1 MRRQS
6 VIALTVAILFGLF
19 AVYLANTF
27 LLASGR
33 SRDAGGTTRV
43 AVARVPLEYGVVVT
57 PDKIRFADFPNSSIP
72 KGSFASL
79 AAIMP
84 DGQRRIA
91 LTSIAVNEPILA
103 SKVTGAGQNASI
115 AALLPDGMRA
125 ASVRINDVSGV
136 AGFIQPND
144 SVDVLI
150 TRSMADQSG
159 QQITDVLLQNTRVIA
174 IGQDAK
180 GESGQPQVA
189 KTATLQVDPLGAQ
202 KLALAQEIGSL
213 SLVLRKPGDDLES
226 RIAETISLAD
236 LRSGVFRAAREQQY
250 LAAPGTRRAAPR
262 PAPRPPPPVPS
273 APPAPTTSSVEVVRG
288 TQGNNYDVGN
298 YGSQEQA
305 QTDD

>member
-6 VIALTVAILFGLF
+6 LIALSVAILFGLF

-27 LLASGR
+27 LLASSR

-43 AVARVPLEYGVVVT
+43 AVARVPLEYGVPVT
-57 PDKIRFADFPNSSIP
+57 ADKIRFAEFPNSSIP
-72 KGSFASL
+72 KGSFSSL
-79 AAIMP
+79 GEILP
-84 DGQRRIA
+84 NGQRRIA
-91 LTSIAVNEPILA
+91 LTTIAVNEPILA

-150 TRSMADQSG
+150 TRSVADQSG

-213 SLVLRKPGDDLES
+213 SLVLRKPGDDQDS
-226 RIAETISLAD
+226 AAAETISLTD
-236 LRSGVFRAAREQQY
+236 LRSGVIRMSREQQPQP
-250 LAAPGTRRAAPR
+250 AAVVRRAPR
-262 PAPRPPPPVPS
+262 PAPRRAAAAPPPP
-273 APPAPTTSSVEVVRG
+273 PPAPTTSNVEVVRG

-298 YGSQEQA
+298 YGS
-305 QTDD
+305 

>member
-1 MRRQS
+1 MKRQS
-6 VIALTVAILFGLF
+6 LIALSVAILFGLF

-27 LLASGR
+27 LLASSR
-33 SRDAGGTTRV
+33 SRDAGGTTPV
-43 AVARVPLEYGVVVT
+43 AVARVPLEYGVPVT
-57 PDKIRFADFPNSSIP
+57 ADKIRFAQFPNSSIP
-72 KGSFASL
+72 KGSFQSL
-79 AAIMP
+79 GALLP
-84 DGQRRIA
+84 NGQRRIA
-91 LTSIAVNEPILA
+91 LTSIAVGEPILA
-103 SKVTGAGQNASI
+103 GKVTGAGQNASI

-150 TRSMADQSG
+150 TRSVADQSG

-213 SLVLRKPGDDLES
+213 SLVLRKPGDDQES
-226 RIAETISLAD
+226 GVAETISLAD
-236 LRSGVFRAAREQQY
+236 LRSGAFRLAREPQGPP
-250 LAAPGTRRAAPR
+250 AVVRRAAPR
-262 PAPRPPPPVPS
+262 PAPRPPRPAAPAP
-273 APPAPTTSSVEVVRG
+273 PPAPTTSSVEVVRG

-298 YGSQEQA
+298 YGS
-305 QTDD
+305 

>member
-1 MRRQS
+1 MKRQTL
-6 VIALTVAILFGLF
+6 IALSVAILFGLF

-27 LLASGR
+27 LLASSR
-33 SRDAGGTTRV
+33 SRDAGGTTPV
-43 AVARVPLEYGVVVT
+43 AVARVPLEYGMAVT
-57 PDKIRFADFPNSSIP
+57 ADKIRFAEFPNSSIP
-72 KGSFASL
+72 KGSFRSL
-79 AAIMP
+79 GALLP
-84 DGQRRIA
+84 SGQRRFA
-91 LTSIAVNEPILA
+91 LTSIAVGEPILA
-103 SKVTGAGQNASI
+103 GKVTGAGQNASI

-150 TRSMADQSG
+150 TRSVADQSG

-213 SLVLRKPGDDLES
+213 SLVLRKPGDDQES
-226 RIAETISLAD
+226 GVAETISLAD
-236 LRSGVFRAAREQQY
+236 LRSGVFRLAREQQEPP
-250 LAAPGTRRAAPR
+250 AIVRRAPPR
-262 PAPRPPPPVPS
+262 VAPRPPRPVAP
-273 APPAPTTSSVEVVRG
+273 APPPAPTTSSVEVVRG

-298 YGSQEQA
+298 YGS
-305 QTDD
+305 

>member
-1 MRRQS
+1 MKRQS

-27 LLASGR
+27 LLASSQ

-43 AVARVPLEYGVVVT
+43 AVARVPLEYGVAVT
-57 PDKIRFADFPNSSIP
+57 ADKIRFAEFPNSSIP
-72 KGSFASL
+72 RGSFRSL
-79 AAIMP
+79 AELLP
-84 DGQRRIA
+84 NGQKRIA
-91 LTSIAVNEPILA
+91 LTAIAVNEPILA

-150 TRSMADQSG
+150 TRSVVDQSG

-226 RIAETISLAD
+226 SIAETISLAD
-236 LRSGVFRAAREQQY
+236 LRSGVFRSTERQVQP
-250 LAAPGTRRAAPR
+250 APTVRRAAPR
-262 PAPRPPPPVPS
+262 PAPRPPQPAAP

-298 YGSQEQA
+298 YGS
-305 QTDD
+305 

>member
-6 VIALTVAILFGLF
+6 VIALAVAILFGLF

-27 LLASGR
+27 LLASSQ

-43 AVARVPLEYGVVVT
+43 AVARVPLEYGMAVT
-57 PDKIRFADFPNSSIP
+57 ADTIRFAEFPNSSIP
-72 KGSFASL
+72 KGSFHSIGEIL
-79 AAIMP
+79 P
-84 DGQRRIA
+84 NGQRRIA

-103 SKVTGAGQNASI
+103 GKVTGTGQNASI

-150 TRSMADQSG
+150 TRSVADQSG
-159 QQITDVLLQNTRVIA
+159 QQITDMLLQNTRVIA

-213 SLVLRKPGDDLES
+213 SLVLRKPGDDQDS
-226 RIAETISLAD
+226 QSVETISLAD
-236 LRSGVFRAAREQQY
+236 LRSGAFRIAREPQ
-250 LAAPGTRRAAPR
+250 PTSPPIVRRAVPR
-262 PAPRPPPPVPS
+262 PAPRPAQPVVA
-273 APPAPTTSSVEVVRG
+273 APPAPTTSNVEVVRG

-298 YGSQEQA
+298 YGS
-305 QTDD
+305 

>member
-1 MRRQS
+1 MRRQTL
-6 VIALTVAILFGLF
+6 IALSVALVLGLV
-19 AVYLANTF
+19 AVFLANTF
-27 LLASGR
+27 LLESSQ
-33 SRDAGGTTRV
+33 SRQAGGTTRV
-43 AVARVPLEYGVVVT
+43 AVARVPLEYGVAIT
-57 PDKIRFADFPNSSIP
+57 ANKIRFAEFPNSSIP
-72 KGSFASL
+72 PGSFQSL
-79 AAIMP
+79 GDLLP
-84 DGQRRIA
+84 NGQRRIA
-91 LTSIAVNEPILA
+91 LTTIAVNEPILA

-150 TRSMADQSG
+150 TRGATDQSG

-213 SLVLRKPGDDLES
+213 SLVLRKPGDDQNS
-226 RIAETISLAD
+226 VFVETISLAD
-236 LRSGVFRAAREQQY
+236 LRSGVYGMARPQPREAAPAVRRAAR
-250 LAAPGTRRAAPR
+250 APR
-262 PAPRPPPPVPS
+262 PAPAPPPVPPL
-273 APPAPTTSSVEVVRG
+273 PPAPTTSSVEVVRG

-298 YGSQEQA
+298 YGS
-305 QTDD
+305 

>member
-1 MRRQS
+1 MKRQTL
-6 VIALTVAILFGLF
+6 IALSVAILFGLF

-27 LLASGR
+27 LLASSR
-33 SRDAGGTTRV
+33 SRDAGGTTPV
-43 AVARVPLEYGVVVT
+43 AVARVPLEYGMAVT
-57 PDKIRFADFPNSSIP
+57 ADKIRFAEFPNSSIP
-72 KGSFASL
+72 KGSFRSL
-79 AAIMP
+79 GSLLP
-84 DGQRRIA
+84 SGQKRFA
-91 LTSIAVNEPILA
+91 LTSIAVGEPILA
-103 SKVTGAGQNASI
+103 GKVTGAGQNASI

-150 TRSMADQSG
+150 TRSVADQSG

-213 SLVLRKPGDDLES
+213 SLVLRKPGDDQES
-226 RIAETISLAD
+226 GVAETISLAD
-236 LRSGVFRAAREQQY
+236 LRSGVFRLAREQQEPP
-250 LAAPGTRRAAPR
+250 AIVRRAPPR
-262 PAPRPPPPVPS
+262 VAPRPPRPVAPS
-273 APPAPTTSSVEVVRG
+273 PPPAPTTSSVEVVRG

-298 YGSQEQA
+298 YGS
-305 QTDD
+305 

>member
-1 MRRQS
+1 MKRQS

-27 LLASGR
+27 LLASSQ

-43 AVARVPLEYGVVVT
+43 AVAGVPLEYGVAVT
-57 PDKIRFADFPNSSIP
+57 ADKIRFAEFPNSSIP
-72 KGSFASL
+72 RGSFRSL
-79 AAIMP
+79 AELLP
-84 DGQRRIA
+84 NGQKRIA
-91 LTSIAVNEPILA
+91 LTAIAVNEPILA

-150 TRSMADQSG
+150 TRSVVDQSG

-226 RIAETISLAD
+226 SIAETISLAD
-236 LRSGVFRAAREQQY
+236 LRSGVFRSTERQVQP
-250 LAAPGTRRAAPR
+250 APTVRRAAPR
-262 PAPRPPPPVPS
+262 PAPRPPQPAAP

-298 YGSQEQA
+298 YGS
-305 QTDD
+305 

>member
-1 MRRQS
+1 MAAMKRQS
-6 VIALTVAILFGLF
+6 VIALSVAILFGLF

-27 LLASGR
+27 LLASSQ

-43 AVARVPLEYGVVVT
+43 AVARVPLEYGVAVT
-57 PDKIRFADFPNSSIP
+57 ADKIRFADFPNNSIP
-72 KGSFASL
+72 KGSFLSIGEIL
-79 AAIMP
+79 P
-84 DGQRRIA
+84 NGQKRIA

-150 TRSMADQSG
+150 TRSIADQSG

-213 SLVLRKPGDDLES
+213 SLVLRKPGDDQDS
-226 RIAETISLAD
+226 ASVATISLAD
-236 LRSGVFRAAREQQY
+236 LRSGIFRMSGEQQR
-250 LAAPGTRRAAPR
+250 PPSPIVRRAAPR
-262 PAPRPPPPVPS
+262 QAPRPPQPVAT
-273 APPAPTTSSVEVVRG
+273 APPAPVSSSVEVVRG

-298 YGSQEQA
+298 YGS
-305 QTDD
+305 